1 MFLRVELNM
10 ARTENESKARKQ
22 IKELINSNK
31 LIDKHPDPLGDSKC
45 TVPFWKYFSSLVPDI
60 IMYYLVVNG
69 LLLIWRLFTH

>member
-1 MFLRVELNM
+1 M
-10 ARTENESKARKQ
+10 
-22 IKELINSNK
+22 
-31 LIDKHPDPLGDSKC
+31 DKHPDPLGDSKC